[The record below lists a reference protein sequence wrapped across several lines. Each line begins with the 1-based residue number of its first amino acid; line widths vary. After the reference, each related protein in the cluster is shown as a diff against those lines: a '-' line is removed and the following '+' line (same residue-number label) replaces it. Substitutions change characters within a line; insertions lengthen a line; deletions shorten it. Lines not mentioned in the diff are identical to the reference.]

1 MTMKTKRI
9 MRGIL
14 SGALA
19 VATVYGSAFAYANP
33 AAGTTNTTTSVS
45 ASATEYAATASAVYM
60 RSEPQNGAAI
70 VCTIPENTTIQKV
83 SQNGNWYQVSYNGK
97 TGYIYKKFL
106 KETGE
111 TSAPAQQPQ
120 QTTSTPEKKEDKPQ
134 QTASTGTVYTTSGV
148 NMRTQPKNGSAVICV
163 VPQGTQVQKTGT
175 SGNWV
180 QISYN
185 NQTGYV
191 YNKYLSDKSTGT
203 EQKTNQPS
211 NSTTD
216 NNTTNTTTTTK
227 GEEFSDVL
235 GSKTTYYNSSVKGRS
250 TNIRLATAAID
261 GTVLQPGERFSLN
274 GVVGRRTAAK
284 GYQNAI
290 IFQNG
295 KQVEGLGGGVCQV
308 SSTVYGAVLYADLK
322 VTERSSHQF
331 QVSYTPVSQDAAV
344 YYGSQDFKFVN
355 NTDHP
360 IKIAAS
366 SGSGSLTVTI
376 YGTKT
381 SDKKVTL
388 SSKSSVSGN
397 YKYASL
403 YKTVTENGKSTTTKV
418 NSSKY
423 LLK

>member
-19 VATVYGSAFAYANP
+19 AATVCGSAFAYANP
-33 AAGTTNTTTSVS
+33 AAESTQTTTSVS
-45 ASATEYAATASAVYM
+45 ASAVEYAATASAVYM

-106 KETGE
+106 KQTGE
-111 TSAPAQQPQ
+111 TAAPAQQPQ
-120 QTTSTPEKKEDKPQ
+120 GTASTPAQKEDKPQ
-134 QTASTGTVYTTSGV
+134 EITGTVYTTAGV

-185 NQTGYV
+185 NQIGYV

-203 EQKTNQPS
+203 EQNTTQPS
-211 NSTTD
+211 NTTD
-216 NNTTNTTTTTK
+216 NTTTNTTTTTK

-235 GSKTTYYNSSVKGRS
+235 GSKTTYYNSSVKGRT
-250 TNIRLATAAID
+250 TNIRLAAEAIN
-261 GTVLQPGERFSLN
+261 GTVLQPGETFSLN
-274 GVVGRRTAAK
+274 GIVGRRTAAK

-322 VTERSSHQF
+322 VTERSCHQF

-355 NTDHP
+355 NTDNP
-360 IKIAAS
+360 IKIVAS
-366 SGSGSLTVTI
+366 AGSGSLSVTI

-381 SDKKVTL
+381 SEKTVTL

-418 NSSKY
+418 NTSKY

>member
-1 MTMKTKRI
+1 
-9 MRGIL
+9 
-14 SGALA
+14 
-19 VATVYGSAFAYANP
+19 
-33 AAGTTNTTTSVS
+33 
-45 ASATEYAATASAVYM
+45 
-60 RSEPQNGAAI
+60 
-70 VCTIPENTTIQKV
+70 
-83 SQNGNWYQVSYNGK
+83 
-97 TGYIYKKFL
+97 
-106 KETGE
+106 
-111 TSAPAQQPQ
+111 
-120 QTTSTPEKKEDKPQ
+120 
-134 QTASTGTVYTTSGV
+134 
-148 NMRTQPKNGSAVICV
+148 MRTQPKNGSAVICV

-185 NQTGYV
+185 NQIGYV
-191 YNKYLSDKSTGT
+191 YNKYLSDKSTGAAQNT
-203 EQKTNQPS
+203 TQPS
-211 NSTTD
+211 
-216 NNTTNTTTTTK
+216 NTTTTTK

-235 GSKTTYYNSSVKGRS
+235 GSKTTYYNSSVKGRT
-250 TNIRLATAAID
+250 TNIRLAAEAIN
-261 GTVLQPGERFSLN
+261 GTVLQPGETFSLN
-274 GVVGRRTAAK
+274 GIVGRRTAAK

-322 VTERSSHQF
+322 VTERSCHQF

-355 NTDHP
+355 NTDNP
-360 IKIAAS
+360 IKIVAS
-366 SGSGSLTVTI
+366 AGSGSLSVTI

-381 SDKKVTL
+381 SEKTVTL

-418 NSSKY
+418 NTSKY

>member
-19 VATVYGSAFAYANP
+19 AATVCGSAFAYANP
-33 AAGTTNTTTSVS
+33 AAESTQTTTSVS
-45 ASATEYAATASAVYM
+45 ASAVEYAETASAVYM

-106 KETGE
+106 KQTGE
-111 TSAPAQQPQ
+111 TAAPAQQPQ
-120 QTTSTPEKKEDKPQ
+120 ETTSTPAQKEDKPQ
-134 QTASTGTVYTTSGV
+134 ETTGTVYTTAGV

-185 NQTGYV
+185 NQIGYV
-191 YNKYLSDKSTGT
+191 YNKYLSDKSTGAAQNT
-203 EQKTNQPS
+203 TQPS
-211 NSTTD
+211 NTTD
-216 NNTTNTTTTTK
+216 NTTTNTTTTTK

-235 GSKTTYYNSSVKGRS
+235 GSKTTYYNSSVKGRT
-250 TNIRLATAAID
+250 TNIRLATEAIN
-261 GTVLQPGERFSLN
+261 GTVLQPGETFSLN
-274 GVVGRRTAAK
+274 GIVGRRTAAK

-322 VTERSSHQF
+322 VTERSCHQF

-355 NTDHP
+355 NTDNP
-360 IKIAAS
+360 IKIVAS
-366 SGSGSLTVTI
+366 AGSGSLSVTI

-381 SDKKVTL
+381 SEKTVTL

-418 NSSKY
+418 NTSKY

>member
-1 MTMKTKRI
+1 MKTKRI

-19 VATVYGSAFAYANP
+19 VATVYGSALAYANP
-33 AAGTTNTTTSVS
+33 AAETTNTTTSVT

-106 KETGE
+106 KETGD
-111 TSAPAQQPQ
+111 TAAPAQKADEQ
-120 QTTSTPEKKEDKPQ
+120 QTTD
-134 QTASTGTVYTTSGV
+134 TGTVYTTAGV

-203 EQKTNQPS
+203 EQKTTQPS
-211 NSTTD
+211 N
-216 NNTTNTTTTTK
+216 TTTTK

-250 TNIRLATAAID
+250 TNIRLATEAMD
-261 GTVLQPGERFSLN
+261 GTVLQPGETFSFN
-274 GVVGRRTAAK
+274 GVVGKRTAAK

-290 IFQNG
+290 IFQSG

-366 SGSGSLTVTI
+366 AGSGSLTVTI

-388 SSKSSVSGN
+388 SSKSSVSGS

-403 YKTVTENGKSTTTKV
+403 YKTVTENGKSTTTKE
-418 NSSKY
+418 NTSQY

>member
-1 MTMKTKRI
+1 MKTKRI

-19 VATVYGSAFAYANP
+19 AATVCGSAFAYANP
-33 AAGTTNTTTSVS
+33 AAESTQTTTSVS
-45 ASATEYAATASAVYM
+45 ASAVEYAETASAVYM

-106 KETGE
+106 KQTGE
-111 TSAPAQQPQ
+111 TAAPAQQPQ
-120 QTTSTPEKKEDKPQ
+120 ETTSTPAQKEDKPQ
-134 QTASTGTVYTTSGV
+134 ETTGTVYTTAGV

-185 NQTGYV
+185 NQIGYV
-191 YNKYLSDKSTGT
+191 YNKYLSDKSTGAAQNT
-203 EQKTNQPS
+203 TQPS
-211 NSTTD
+211 NTTD
-216 NNTTNTTTTTK
+216 NTTTNTTTTTK

-235 GSKTTYYNSSVKGRS
+235 GSKTTYYNSSVKGRT
-250 TNIRLATAAID
+250 TNIRLATEAIN
-261 GTVLQPGERFSLN
+261 GTVLQPGETFSLN
-274 GVVGRRTAAK
+274 GIVGRRTAAK

-322 VTERSSHQF
+322 VTERSCHQF

-355 NTDHP
+355 NTDNP
-360 IKIAAS
+360 IKIVAS
-366 SGSGSLTVTI
+366 AGSGSLSVTI

-381 SDKKVTL
+381 SEKTVTL

-418 NSSKY
+418 NTSKY

>member
-1 MTMKTKRI
+1 MKTKRI

-19 VATVYGSAFAYANP
+19 AATVCGSAFAYANP
-33 AAGTTNTTTSVS
+33 AAESTQTTTSVS
-45 ASATEYAATASAVYM
+45 ASAVEYAATASAVYM

-106 KETGE
+106 KQTGE
-111 TSAPAQQPQ
+111 TAAPAQQPQ
-120 QTTSTPEKKEDKPQ
+120 GTTSAPAQKEDKPQ
-134 QTASTGTVYTTSGV
+134 ETTGAVYTTAGV

-191 YNKYLSDKSTGT
+191 YNKYLSDKSTGAAQNT
-203 EQKTNQPS
+203 TQPS
-211 NSTTD
+211 NTTD
-216 NNTTNTTTTTK
+216 DTTTNTTTTTK

-235 GSKTTYYNSSVKGRS
+235 GSKTTYYNSSVKGRT
-250 TNIRLATAAID
+250 TNIRLAAEAIN
-261 GTVLQPGERFSLN
+261 GTVLQPGETFSLN
-274 GVVGRRTAAK
+274 GIVGRRTAAK

-322 VTERSSHQF
+322 VTERSCHQF

-355 NTDHP
+355 NTDNP
-360 IKIAAS
+360 IKIVAS
-366 SGSGSLTVTI
+366 AGSGSLSVTI

-381 SDKKVTL
+381 SEKTVTL

-418 NSSKY
+418 NTSKY

>member
-1 MTMKTKRI
+1 MKTKRI

-19 VATVYGSAFAYANP
+19 AATVCGSAAFAYANP
-33 AAGTTNTTTSVS
+33 AAESTQTTTSVS
-45 ASATEYAATASAVYM
+45 ASAVEYAETASAVYM

-106 KETGE
+106 KQTGE
-111 TSAPAQQPQ
+111 TAAPAQQPQ
-120 QTTSTPEKKEDKPQ
+120 SSTSTPAQKEDKPQ
-134 QTASTGTVYTTSGV
+134 ETTGAVYTTAGV

-191 YNKYLSDKSTGT
+191 YNKYLSDKSTGA
-203 EQKTNQPS
+203 EQNTTQPS
-211 NSTTD
+211 NTTGST
-216 NNTTNTTTTTK
+216 TTNTTTTTK

-235 GSKTTYYNSSVKGRS
+235 GSKTTYYNASVKGRT
-250 TNIRLATAAID
+250 TNIRLAAEAIN
-261 GTVLQPGERFSLN
+261 GTVLQPGETFSLN
-274 GVVGRRTAAK
+274 GIVGKRTAAK

-322 VTERSSHQF
+322 VTERSCHQF

>member
-1 MTMKTKRI
+1 MKNKQV
-9 MRGIL
+9 MRGIC
-14 SGALA
+14 SGILA
-19 VATVYGSAFAYANP
+19 VTTICGSAYAFVNP
-33 AAGTTNTTTSVS
+33 DAEPKTSVASTAVSANAAATGATTTS
-45 ASATEYAATASAVYM
+45 AVYL
-60 RSEPQNGAAI
+60 RSKPQNDDAI
-70 VCTIPENTTIQKV
+70 VCTIPANAAIQNV

-106 KETGE
+106 KQAGE
-111 TSAPAQQPQ
+111 TTTPAQKKEQPQ
-120 QTTSTPEKKEDKPQ
+120 QT
-134 QTASTGTVYTTSGV
+134 TGTVYTTAGV
-148 NMRTQPKNGSAVICV
+148 NMRTQPKNGSTVICM

-191 YNKYLSDKSTGT
+191 YNKYLSDKSTGA
-203 EQKTNQPS
+203 EQKT
-211 NSTTD
+211 TTD
-216 NNTTNTTTTTK
+216 NTATTTTK

-250 TNIRLATAAID
+250 TNIRLATEAID
-261 GTVLQPGERFSLN
+261 GTVLQPGEIFSLN
-274 GVVGRRTAAK
+274 GVVGKRTAAK
-284 GYQNAI
+284 GYQKAI

-381 SDKKVTL
+381 SEKKVTL

-403 YKTVTENGKSTTTKV
+403 YKTVTENGKSTTTKE
-418 NSSKY
+418 NTSKY

>member
-1 MTMKTKRI
+1 MKTKRI

-19 VATVYGSAFAYANP
+19 AATVCSSAFAYANP
-33 AAGTTNTTTSVS
+33 AAETTNTTTSVS
-45 ASATEYAATASAVYM
+45 ASAVAYAATTSAVYM

-70 VCTIPENTTIQKV
+70 VCTIPEDTTIQEV

-106 KETGE
+106 KQTGE
-111 TSAPAQQPQ
+111 TAAPAQQPQ
-120 QTTSTPEKKEDKPQ
+120 SSTSTPAQKTDEPQ
-134 QTASTGTVYTTSGV
+134 ETIGTVYTTAGV

-191 YNKYLSDKSTGT
+191 YNKYLSDKSTGAAQNT
-203 EQKTNQPS
+203 TQPS
-211 NSTTD
+211 NTTD
-216 NNTTNTTTTTK
+216 NTTTTTK

-235 GSKTTYYNSSVKGRS
+235 ASKTTYYNASVTGRS
-250 TNIRLATAAID
+250 TNIRLATEAIN
-261 GTVLQPGERFSLN
+261 GTVLQPGETFSLN
-274 GVVGRRTAAK
+274 GIVGRRTAAK

-322 VTERSSHQF
+322 VTERSCHQF

-355 NTDHP
+355 NTDNP
-360 IKIAAS
+360 IKIVAS
-366 SGSGSLTVTI
+366 AGSGSLSVTI

-418 NSSKY
+418 NTSKY

>member
-1 MTMKTKRI
+1 MKTKRI

-19 VATVYGSAFAYANP
+19 AATVCGSAFAYANP
-33 AAGTTNTTTSVS
+33 AAESTQTTTSVS
-45 ASATEYAATASAVYM
+45 ASAVEYAETASAVYM

-106 KETGE
+106 KQTGE
-111 TSAPAQQPQ
+111 TVAPAQQPQ
-120 QTTSTPEKKEDKPQ
+120 GTTSAPAQKEDKPQ
-134 QTASTGTVYTTSGV
+134 ETTGAVYTTAGV

-191 YNKYLSDKSTGT
+191 YNKYLSDKSTGAAQNT
-203 EQKTNQPS
+203 TQPS
-211 NSTTD
+211 NTTD
-216 NNTTNTTTTTK
+216 DTTTNTTTK

-235 GSKTTYYNSSVKGRS
+235 GSKTTYYNSSVKGRT
-250 TNIRLATAAID
+250 TNIRLAAEAIN
-261 GTVLQPGERFSLN
+261 GTVLQPGETFSLN
-274 GVVGRRTAAK
+274 GIVGRRTAAK

-322 VTERSSHQF
+322 VTERSCHQF

-355 NTDHP
+355 NTDNP
-360 IKIAAS
+360 IKIVAS
-366 SGSGSLTVTI
+366 AGSGSLSVTI

-381 SDKKVTL
+381 SEKTVTL

-418 NSSKY
+418 NTSKY

>member
-9 MRGIL
+9 MRRIL

-19 VATVYGSAFAYANP
+19 AATVCGSAFAYANP
-33 AAGTTNTTTSVS
+33 AAESTQTTTSVS
-45 ASATEYAATASAVYM
+45 ASAVEYAETASAVYM

-106 KETGE
+106 KQTGE
-111 TSAPAQQPQ
+111 TAAPAQQPQ
-120 QTTSTPEKKEDKPQ
+120 ETTSTPAQKEDKPQ
-134 QTASTGTVYTTSGV
+134 ETTGTVYTTAGV

-191 YNKYLSDKSTGT
+191 YNKYLSDKSTGAAQNT
-203 EQKTNQPS
+203 TQPS
-211 NSTTD
+211 NTTD
-216 NNTTNTTTTTK
+216 NTTTNTTTTTK

-235 GSKTTYYNSSVKGRS
+235 GSKTTYYNSSVKGRT
-250 TNIRLATAAID
+250 TNIRLAAEAID
-261 GTVLQPGERFSLN
+261 GTVLQPGETFSLN
-274 GVVGRRTAAK
+274 GIVGRRTAAK

-322 VTERSSHQF
+322 VTERSCHQF

-355 NTDHP
+355 NTDNP
-360 IKIAAS
+360 IKIVAS
-366 SGSGSLTVTI
+366 AGSGSLSVTI

-381 SDKKVTL
+381 SEKTVTL

-418 NSSKY
+418 NTSKY

>member
-1 MTMKTKRI
+1 MKTKRI

-19 VATVYGSAFAYANP
+19 AATVCGSAFAYANP
-33 AAGTTNTTTSVS
+33 AAETTNTTTSVS
-45 ASATEYAATASAVYM
+45 ASAVAYAETASAVYM

-106 KETGE
+106 KQTGE
-111 TSAPAQQPQ
+111 TAAPAQQPQ
-120 QTTSTPEKKEDKPQ
+120 SSTSTPSQKTDEPQ
-134 QTASTGTVYTTSGV
+134 ETTGTVYTTAGV

-191 YNKYLSDKSTGT
+191 YNKYLSDKSTGAAQNT
-203 EQKTNQPS
+203 TQPS
-211 NSTTD
+211 NTTGST
-216 NNTTNTTTTTK
+216 TTNTTTTTK

-235 GSKTTYYNSSVKGRS
+235 ASKTTYYNSSVTGRS
-250 TNIRLATAAID
+250 TNIRLATEAIN
-261 GTVLQPGERFSLN
+261 GTVLQPGETFSLN
-274 GVVGRRTAAK
+274 GIVGRRTAAK

-322 VTERSSHQF
+322 VTERSCHQF

-355 NTDHP
+355 NTDNP
-360 IKIAAS
+360 IKIVAS
-366 SGSGSLTVTI
+366 AGSGSLSVTI

-418 NSSKY
+418 NTSKY

>member
-1 MTMKTKRI
+1 MKTKRI

-14 SGALA
+14 SGVVAVSTVCGSALA
-19 VATVYGSAFAYANP
+19 FADSAAQP
-33 AAGTTNTTTSVS
+33 A
-45 ASATEYAATASAVYM
+45 ASATVSAKQQATTVSAVYM
-60 RSEPQNGAAI
+60 RSEPRNGTAI
-70 VCTIPENTTIQKV
+70 VCTIPENAAIEQV
-83 SQNGNWYQVSYNGK
+83 AQNGNWYQVSYNGK

-106 KETGE
+106 KQAGE
-111 TSAPAQQPQ
+111 TEAPAQQPQ
-120 QTTSTPEKKEDKPQ
+120 ENTS
-134 QTASTGTVYTTSGV
+134 
-148 NMRTQPKNGSAVICV
+148 
-163 VPQGTQVQKTGT
+163 
-175 SGNWV
+175 
-180 QISYN
+180 
-185 NQTGYV
+185 
-191 YNKYLSDKSTGT
+191 
-203 EQKTNQPS
+203 QPS
-211 NSTTD
+211 NTTD
-216 NNTTNTTTTTK
+216 NTTANTATE

-250 TNIRLATAAID
+250 TNIRLATEAID
-261 GTVLQPGERFSLN
+261 GTVLQPGETFSLN

-308 SSTVYGAVLYADLK
+308 SSTVYGAVLYADLQ

-344 YYGSQDFKFVN
+344 YYGSQDFQFVN
-355 NTDHP
+355 DTDNP

-366 SGSGSLTVTI
+366 ASNGSLTVTI

-381 SDKKVTL
+381 EEKKVTL
-388 SSKSSVSGN
+388 SSKSSVSGK

>member
-1 MTMKTKRI
+1 MKTKRM

-14 SGALA
+14 SGVLA
-19 VATVYGSAFAYANP
+19 AATVYGSAFAYANP
-33 AAGTTNTTTSVS
+33 AAESTNSTTSATVS
-45 ASATEYAATASAVYM
+45 TTEYAITASAVYM

-97 TGYIYKKFL
+97 NGYIYKKFL
-106 KETGE
+106 KQTEDT
-111 TSAPAQQPQ
+111 TAPAQPQ
-120 QTTSTPEKKEDKPQ
+120 QTTDTPAQKEDEQ
-134 QTASTGTVYTTSGV
+134 QDASTVYTTVGV
-148 NMRTQPKNGSAVICV
+148 NMRTQPKNGSTVICV
-163 VPQGTQVQKTGT
+163 VPQGAQVQKTGT

-191 YNKYLSDKSTGT
+191 YNKYLSDKSTGA
-203 EQKTNQPS
+203 EQKTAQPS
-211 NSTTD
+211 DTTTD
-216 NNTTNTTTTTK
+216 NTTTDTTTTTK

-250 TNIRLATAAID
+250 TNIRLATQAID
-261 GTVLQPGERFSLN
+261 GTVLQPGETFSLN

-295 KQVEGLGGGVCQV
+295 QQVEGLGGGVCQV

-355 NTDHP
+355 DTDHS

-366 SGSGSLTVTI
+366 EGSGSLTVTI

>member
-1 MTMKTKRI
+1 MKTKRI

-19 VATVYGSAFAYANP
+19 AATVCGSAFAYANP
-33 AAGTTNTTTSVS
+33 AAESTQTTTSVS
-45 ASATEYAATASAVYM
+45 ASAVEYAETASAVYM

-106 KETGE
+106 KQTGE
-111 TSAPAQQPQ
+111 TAAPAQQPQ
-120 QTTSTPEKKEDKPQ
+120 ETTSTPAQKEDKPQ
-134 QTASTGTVYTTSGV
+134 ETTGTVYTTAGV

-185 NQTGYV
+185 NQIGYV
-191 YNKYLSDKSTGT
+191 YNKYLSDKSTGAAQNT
-203 EQKTNQPS
+203 TQPS
-211 NSTTD
+211 NTTD
-216 NNTTNTTTTTK
+216 NTTTNTTTTTK

-235 GSKTTYYNSSVKGRS
+235 GSKTTYYNSSVKGRT
-250 TNIRLATAAID
+250 TNIRLAAEAIN
-261 GTVLQPGERFSLN
+261 GTVLQPGETFSLN
-274 GVVGRRTAAK
+274 GIVGRRTAAK

-322 VTERSSHQF
+322 VTERSCHQF

-355 NTDHP
+355 NTDNP
-360 IKIAAS
+360 IKIVAS
-366 SGSGSLTVTI
+366 AGSGSLSVTI

-381 SDKKVTL
+381 SEKTVTL

-418 NSSKY
+418 NTSKY

>member
-1 MTMKTKRI
+1 MKTKRI

-19 VATVYGSAFAYANP
+19 AATVCGSAAFAYANP
-33 AAGTTNTTTSVS
+33 AAESTQTTTSVS
-45 ASATEYAATASAVYM
+45 ASAVEYAETASAVYM

-106 KETGE
+106 KQTGE
-111 TSAPAQQPQ
+111 NAAPAQQPQ
-120 QTTSTPEKKEDKPQ
+120 SSTSTPAQKEDKPQ
-134 QTASTGTVYTTSGV
+134 ETAGAVYTTAGV

-191 YNKYLSDKSTGT
+191 YNKYLSDKSTGA
-203 EQKTNQPS
+203 EQNTTQPS
-211 NSTTD
+211 NTTGST
-216 NNTTNTTTTTK
+216 TTNTTTTTK

-235 GSKTTYYNSSVKGRS
+235 GSKTTYYNSSVKGRT
-250 TNIRLATAAID
+250 TNIRLAAEAIN
-261 GTVLQPGERFSLN
+261 GTVLQPGETFSLN
-274 GVVGRRTAAK
+274 GIVGRRTAAK

-322 VTERSSHQF
+322 VTERSCHQF

-355 NTDHP
+355 NTDNP
-360 IKIAAS
+360 IKIEAS
-366 SGSGSLTVTI
+366 AGSGSLSVTI

-381 SDKKVTL
+381 SEKTVTL

-418 NSSKY
+418 NTSKY

>member
-1 MTMKTKRI
+1 MKTKRI

-19 VATVYGSAFAYANP
+19 AATVCGSAFAYANP
-33 AAGTTNTTTSVS
+33 AAESTQTTTSVS
-45 ASATEYAATASAVYM
+45 ASAVEYAATASAVYM

-106 KETGE
+106 KQTGE
-111 TSAPAQQPQ
+111 TAAPAQQPQ
-120 QTTSTPEKKEDKPQ
+120 GTTSAPAQKEDKPQ
-134 QTASTGTVYTTSGV
+134 ETTGAVYTTAGV

-191 YNKYLSDKSTGT
+191 YNKYLSDKSTGAAQNT
-203 EQKTNQPS
+203 TQLS
-211 NSTTD
+211 NTTD
-216 NNTTNTTTTTK
+216 DTTTNTTTTTK

-235 GSKTTYYNSSVKGRS
+235 GSKTTYYNSSVKGRT
-250 TNIRLATAAID
+250 TNIRLAAEAIN
-261 GTVLQPGERFSLN
+261 GTVLQPGETFSLN
-274 GVVGRRTAAK
+274 GIVGRRTAAK

-322 VTERSSHQF
+322 VTERSCHQF

-355 NTDHP
+355 NTDNP
-360 IKIAAS
+360 IKIVAS
-366 SGSGSLTVTI
+366 AGSGSLSVTI

-381 SDKKVTL
+381 SEKTVTL

-418 NSSKY
+418 NTSKY